1 MIFVLEDV
9 ELGGAVSPVW
19 RVALSRDPAVYQD
32 YLNQDALL
40 AEVPQTLNVVTH
52 IAT

>member
-19 RVALSRDPAVYQD
+19 RVTLSRHSAVDQD
-32 YLNQDALL
+32 DLHQDALL
-40 AEVPQTLNVVTH
+40 AEIPQTLNVVTH
-52 IAT
+52 IAA